1 LADQPGSNRLIGRG
15 WPKLG
20 AALGL
25 SLPLR
30 VPPEAD
36 LAEVSAALSSSYR
49 PTDHRFPHVIA
60 RLNAVA
66 RATARKAG
74 VAYIDLFWNT
84 LDLLDLAFDA
94 SHYAAPV
101 AQHHARCV
109 LHWMRTVRGAPG
121 EGGGAANDT
130 SRRSTLAYGCFTEYD

>member
-1 LADQPGSNRLIGRG
+1 MTF
-15 WPKLG
+15 
-20 AALGL
+20 AAAGEAL
-25 SLPLR
+25 SARSLELR
-30 VPPEAD
+30 RKRVRPEATSPSD
-36 LAEVSAALSSSYR
+36 PL
-49 PTDHRFPHVIA
+49 
-60 RLNAVA
+60 
-66 RATARKAG
+66 
-74 VAYIDLFWNT
+74 